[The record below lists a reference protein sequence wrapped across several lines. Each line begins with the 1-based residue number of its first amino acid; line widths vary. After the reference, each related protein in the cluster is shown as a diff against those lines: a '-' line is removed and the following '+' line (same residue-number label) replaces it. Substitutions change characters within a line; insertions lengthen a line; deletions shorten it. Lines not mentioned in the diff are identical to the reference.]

1 MHCQGG
7 STGLLADLRKLHGVH
22 MVLIPALAELHRHR
36 AVHGGHHRPNDLPC
50 QLRALHQGAAAAA
63 SGNLGGRAAH
73 IDVDPVRVPGQ
84 RLFCGCRHQLRVVPE
99 ELDGA
104 GALGFAQVEQFLALA
119 VAVNQ
124 PLGTGHLPDG
134 ADRSVPAADLPEC
147 PVAHP
152 GHGGQCS
159 RPGQCDVPDLQV
171 SVSPLRQD
179 RQGPSC
185 FFFLMRQKVQIC
197 RCLCY
202 NNLIRIACFSCNA
215 PPGYPGIATP
225 EAVLPCSVFICPPL
239 PKPAGVQVIIPL
251 RERILQV

>member
-1 MHCQGG
+1 
-7 STGLLADLRKLHGVH
+7 

-36 AVHGGHHRPNDLPC
+36 AVHGGHHRPDDLPC

-63 SGNLGGRAAH
+63 SGDLGGRAA
-73 IDVDPVRVPGQ
+73 ILMSIQSGFQASAFFAAAATSSGSSPKSWTAPG
-84 RLFCGCRHQLRVVPE
+84 RS
-99 ELDGA
+99 
-104 GALGFAQVEQFLALA
+104 GFAQAEQFLALA

-124 PLGTGHLPDG
+124 PLGTGHLSDG
-134 ADRSVPAADLPEC
+134 ADRPVPAADLPGMPGRPPRPWG
-147 PVAHP
+147 PVQP
-152 GHGGQCS
+152 
-159 RPGQCDVPDLQV
+159 PGQCDVPDLQV

-185 FFFLMRQKVQIC
+185 FFFLLRQKVQIC